1 MRELGVE
8 IGKTFGHFTDAAQ
21 RIGVY
26 TSADYTDILEDLIE
40 EWKIESITG
49 LNEAGEK
56 ARDYVMALPDRLKPR
71 CRPHEG
77 TGTGIQIPLD
87 RRLILNFIKY

>member
-1 MRELGVE
+1 MAAHPTRHSLSN
-8 IGKTFGHFTDAAQ
+8 HFTNAAQ

-26 TSADYTDILEDLIE
+26 TSADYTDILEDLLA

-56 ARDYVMALPDRLKPR
+56 ARDYVMALPTRLRKVADRMRVPELEYKFR
-71 CRPHEG
+71 WIEG
-77 TGTGIQIPLD
+77 
-87 RRLILNFIKY
+87 